1 MAVTN
6 ALMKAIGNEFV
17 NAGKGLV
24 VQGAKQGVTSA
35 LGSVLPQVATN
46 AATKAAITVPT
57 ALASSA
63 LRIPV
68 QQDNYI
74 PLYHQTAAN
83 SLADF
88 SLDKRNAGLSDV
100 TMPSGIF
107 LKETADDIGLPGKN
121 QLQLDARINNPLRVM
136 DREDLRYKLMK
147 MDPKVTRFFG
157 REKDLDN
164 YYNALYDEKQKA
176 VDKAYEAMYYDK
188 SDANK
193 LAFSNATKDM
203 EGIIPEWRS
212 KIRENA
218 SQSQQYLNDLLKK
231 SGYDSLIVDN
241 DRGSFGRSV
250 KSYLVLD
257 KDQLR
262 DNSVPVR
269 IGPAQDGSS
278 ELNKLYRGQLYS
290 NTDFSYNSELMNSNP
305 EKWGSG
311 DVGKGYHFTPYKDKA
326 GTWEGN
332 DTGGIIE
339 IGYKPDQ
346 ILKADEVRSMI
357 ADANKLLADD
367 KYMAKLWQ
375 EDEALA
381 EQIEKIASG
390 DLEALAHRENKPFVE
405 HISPNDDELGTVYY
419 YKDID
424 EGLTEKFREQFR
436 KSNAKKYLGDPKIQ
450 YSKVDSQLSPQQQ
463 EFFKNSVIRDENGQL
478 LPVYH
483 STPAEFTVFD
493 NARLGE
499 NTGYDN
505 TAFGHFV
512 TTDKDFSSRFG
523 DIKETGTP
531 GRTMELYANV
541 EKPIIHPYQAG
552 LKYPEDQLD
561 DIVKDYLIATD
572 NQEALDALIEYAT
585 EDGTSLYDEYMDQFF
600 YGDNPLEYSAEE
612 RKALEANGYDA
623 VEFVEGAKRD
633 LINSGDD
640 TTPVSSYAIFD
651 GKNLKSVDNLNPTG
665 NPDIRYAK
673 GGKTLTEMANDIK
686 AERAAKEL
694 SPDVRRIGSTEV
706 MDIDANTLPAGYE
719 KLTKYLEADPN
730 AIIEQY
736 IGGKPEDVD
745 FTDKLA
751 KFIEQEGYETKPN
764 VVDNLRIARQIIND
778 KVAEDL
784 DAEGA
789 TKYGQFLRT
798 RGALQKDNP
807 NRGVGPRTFTISA
820 NKNQIYQTD
829 AAKLDKEYSDRLGIG
844 RSHTPMN
851 DKALS
856 TDAKGYYMGGGIGI
870 NPTEAIGESGVST
883 IAHERMHSW
892 QDIKPGEWD
901 SRVVDA
907 VQELRDELKE
917 FYHTKAEI
925 KAYRRSGSDLDYYA
939 DPNEQEARMLQSYL
953 DNENFTDSAN
963 RHKTSGVEWGEEI
976 KPAFDKFY
984 KKLREL
990 SKLGVALPAVA
1001 ALFGLSLNGGED
1013 VDNIE

>member
-46 AATKAAITVPT
+46 VATKAAATVPT
-57 ALASSA
+57 AIASSA

-88 SLDKRNAGLSDV
+88 SLDKRNAGLSDA

-107 LKETADDIGLPGKN
+107 LKETAEDIGLPGKN

-164 YYNALYDEKQKA
+164 YYNALFDEKQKA

-231 SGYDSLIVDN
+231 SGYDSLIMDN

-278 ELNKLYRGQLYS
+278 ELSKLYRGQLYS
-290 NTDFSYNSELMNSNP
+290 NTDFSYNSELMNSDP
-305 EKWGSG
+305 EKWGSS
-311 DVGKGYHFTPYKDKA
+311 DVRKGYHFTPYKDKA
-326 GTWEGN
+326 GAWEGN
-332 DTGGIIE
+332 EAGGVIE

-346 ILKADEVRSMI
+346 ILKADDVRSMI
-357 ADANKLLADD
+357 EDANKLLADD
-367 KYMAKLWQ
+367 KYMANLWQ

-419 YKDID
+419 YKDVD

-450 YSKVDSQLSPQQQ
+450 YSKADSQLSPQQQ

-493 NARLGE
+493 NAKLGE

-561 DIVKDYLIATD
+561 DIVKNYLIATD
-572 NQEALDALIEYAT
+572 NQEGLDALIELAA
-585 EDGTSLYDEYMDQFF
+585 EDGQSLYEAYMDQFF
-600 YGDNPLEYSAEE
+600 YGDNPLEYSADD
-612 RKALEANGYDA
+612 RKALEAKGYDA

-640 TTPVSSYAIFD
+640 TTPVSSYAVFD
-651 GKNLKSVDNLNPTG
+651 GKNLKNVDNLNPTK
-665 NPDIRYAK
+665 NPDIRYAV
-673 GGKTLTEMANDIK
+673 
-686 AERAAKEL
+686 AA
-694 SPDVRRIGSTEV
+694 
-706 MDIDANTLPAGYE
+706 
-719 KLTKYLEADPN
+719 
-730 AIIEQY
+730 
-736 IGGKPEDVD
+736 
-745 FTDKLA
+745 
-751 KFIEQEGYETKPN
+751 
-764 VVDNLRIARQIIND
+764 
-778 KVAEDL
+778 
-784 DAEGA
+784 
-789 TKYGQFLRT
+789 
-798 RGALQKDNP
+798 AL
-807 NRGVGPRTFTISA
+807 G
-820 NKNQIYQTD
+820 
-829 AAKLDKEYSDRLGIG
+829 L
-844 RSHTPMN
+844 
-851 DKALS
+851 
-856 TDAKGYYMGGGIGI
+856 GGI
-870 NPTEAIGESGVST
+870 IGPY
-883 IAHERMHSW
+883 M
-892 QDIKPGEWD
+892 
-901 SRVVDA
+901 
-907 VQELRDELKE
+907 
-917 FYHTKAEI
+917 
-925 KAYRRSGSDLDYYA
+925 
-939 DPNEQEARMLQSYL
+939 
-953 DNENFTDSAN
+953 N
-963 RHKTSGVEWGEEI
+963 RQ
-976 KPAFDKFY
+976 
-984 KKLREL
+984 
-990 SKLGVALPAVA
+990 
-1001 ALFGLSLNGGED
+1001 ED